1 MHARRLALAVTS
13 LAVVAAGAVA
23 PAALAAPPPSDED
36 VDEVVVIGQ
45 TVPTSI
51 ATVEVDREIMVDTAV
66 ALKDVPGANVNAN
79 GPVTG
84 IAQYRGMHG
93 DRVSVVIDQLVALP
107 AEPAERPA
115 VTVVP
120 LPQFPASER
129 DLALLVPE
137 TVSAGELS
145 AAIEKPESPATT

>member
-1 MHARRLALAVTS
+1 MPICKSTAFLAV
-13 LAVVAAGAVA
+13 LLA

-66 ALKDVPGANVNAN
+66 ALKDIPGANVNAN

-84 IAQYRGMHG
+84 IAQYRGMYG
-93 DRVSVVIDQLVALP
+93 DRVSVVIDHLGVISGGPNAMDAPLSYVSP
-107 AEPAERPA
+107 MITEELA
-115 VTVVP
+115 VTRGI
-120 LPQFPASER
+120 A
-129 DLALLVPE
+129 
-137 TVSAGELS
+137 
-145 AAIEKPESPATT
+145 